1 MNSKQGQFYTPADRV
16 QASVISKA
24 AMFFIFAA
32 IIWVANFWYS
42 ASFGLYEDDWVRI
55 PTVVGLDWNQIFTKV
70 IFDTSGQ
77 GRPFHDGLIFLFSFL
92 GIKLGG
98 LQYAYAIGF
107 AIVTINAYLF
117 YTLLDRIYDN
127 RVFAFTG
134 ALTFCLFPA
143 DTTRDYLTH
152 ALGIQPSLT
161 FLLTAFHCY
170 VAGRKNLSYLLV
182 FLCLIAYEPFFTV
195 FFVAPLFNKKWNS
208 KLINEVFKH
217 GIVLVAV
224 ILCAGILRKLASENQ
239 ISNFSPQS
247 IGLLVF
253 NPIVGSITSL
263 AMLIYR
269 PLETLLKF
277 NGILWLFCTVSLI
290 SFIWILSHLK
300 LDPLD
305 KVFSLRTLGK
315 TTRISKIPGF
325 FKPYSKPIIT
335 GIIALI
341 LAYPLTLTTVGFAIS
356 GRTTRVHAAA
366 IVGVSILSAC
376 LCSAILL
383 AAIKHSRK
391 QLAILGIAG
400 FFALLVG
407 FGLSVQQD
415 YQLMWQH
422 QRGFWSDVV
431 RLCPDL
437 SEGTIIFVE
446 PSGLRDTRQQIPF
459 RESRGVSDPKQI
471 KSLDW
476 ELPRVLDRLYQF
488 PVNWQLKPKVYRL
501 QSNWQEKILSKQAL
515 FQVSA
520 AIPWIIEDEVNREVE
535 STNVILLE
543 TKHGKLTR
551 RQEPLIIAGRKF
563 NLKELPLSVQPI
575 LEKKYFYDLLI
586 QNHSEKPI
594 NYLIGDDA
602 FTRNKTS

>member
-1 MNSKQGQFYTPADRV
+1 MPQQIESKPADRV
-16 QASVISKA
+16 QASGISKA
-24 AMFFIFAA
+24 AIFFMFAA

-98 LQYAYAIGF
+98 LQYAYVIGF

-117 YTLLDRIYDN
+117 YTLLDRIYGN

-152 ALGIQPSLT
+152 SLGIQPSLT

-170 VAGRKNLSYLLV
+170 VAGRKKLSYLLV

-217 GIVLVAV
+217 GVVLVAV

-277 NGILWLFCTVSLI
+277 NGILWLFCTISLI
-290 SFIWILSHLK
+290 SFIWILSYLN

-315 TTRISKIPGF
+315 ASKTSKIPSF
-325 FKPYSKPIIT
+325 LKPYSKPIIT

-366 IVGVSILSAC
+366 IIGVSILSAC

-383 AAIKHSRK
+383 AGIKHGRK
-391 QLAILGIAG
+391 RLAILGIAG
-400 FFALLVG
+400 FFTLLVG
-407 FGLSVQQD
+407 FGLRVQQD

-471 KSLDW
+471 KSLEW
-476 ELPRVLDRLYQF
+476 ELPRVLDRIYQF
-488 PVNWQLKPKVYRL
+488 PANWQLKPKVYRL
-501 QSNWQEKILSKQAL
+501 QSNWQEKILSKHDL

-520 AIPWIIEDEVNREVE
+520 AVPGIIEDEVNREVE

-551 RQEPLIIAGRKF
+551 RQDPLIIAGRKF
-563 NLKELPLSVQPI
+563 NLKALPLSGLPTFD
-575 LEKKYFYDLLI
+575 KKYFYDLLI

-594 NYLIGDDA
+594 NYLIGNDA
-602 FTRNKTS
+602 SIRNKTS